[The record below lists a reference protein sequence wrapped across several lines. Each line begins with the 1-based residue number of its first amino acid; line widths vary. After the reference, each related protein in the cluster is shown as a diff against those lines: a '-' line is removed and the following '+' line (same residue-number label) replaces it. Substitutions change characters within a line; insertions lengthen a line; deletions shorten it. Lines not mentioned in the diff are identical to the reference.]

1 MVTVI
6 KTGYSIHR
14 ILNYNENK
22 VKQGV
27 AECIGACNYPLDPD
41 EMNLGMKLHLFRK
54 QLELNENIKRNSV
67 HISLNF
73 HTSENHL
80 AKEKLLAVADSYMEK
95 IGFGN
100 QPYLVYQHY
109 DAAHPHI
116 HIVSVK
122 VRSDGSR
129 IDMHNIGRNQSE
141 RARKAIEKEFN
152 LVSAEA
158 QKKQELYRLKPV
170 SVSKVLYGKSQTKMA
185 IQNVLENVLTQYRYT
200 SLPELNAVLRQ
211 YNVAAL
217 RGSENSRVYQN
228 KGLLYRVLDGN
239 GNPAGVPIKA
249 SLFYNK
255 PTLAFL
261 EKRFNENKGKRI
273 PFKPAIKNAVD
284 KIFLRG
290 KITLP
295 DLIKALEKQG
305 IHVVLRQ
312 NREGLVYGI
321 TYVDHRTK
329 CVFNGSAL
337 GKKYSA
343 KAIQERCLQNTV
355 PGQNLSQNS
364 FRKQTGLQPH
374 ADDSAA
380 ETEAFS
386 NGSQIA
392 AISGSIGQILDTVM
406 KPEQTS
412 DYMPYQLKR
421 NRKKRRRKR
430 KFFRN
435 SQ

>member
-1 MVTVI
+1 
-6 KTGYSIHR
+6 
-14 ILNYNENK
+14 
-22 VKQGV
+22 
-27 AECIGACNYPLDPD
+27 
-41 EMNLGMKLHLFRK
+41 
-54 QLELNENIKRNSV
+54 
-67 HISLNF
+67 
-73 HTSENHL
+73 
-80 AKEKLLAVADSYMEK
+80 
-95 IGFGN
+95 
-100 QPYLVYQHY
+100 
-109 DAAHPHI
+109 
-116 HIVSVK
+116 
-122 VRSDGSR
+122 
-129 IDMHNIGRNQSE
+129 
-141 RARKAIEKEFN
+141 
-152 LVSAEA
+152 
-158 QKKQELYRLKPV
+158 
-170 SVSKVLYGKSQTKMA
+170 MA

-239 GNPAGVPIKA
+239 ENPLGVPIKA

>member
-1 MVTVI
+1 MKGKKISNRTQ
-6 KTGYSIHR
+6 
-14 ILNYNENK
+14 K
-22 VKQGV
+22 VSFR
-27 AECIGACNYPLDPD
+27 LTPD
-41 EMNLGMKLHLFRK
+41 EYAKLEQQWK
-54 QLELNENIKRNSV
+54 A
-67 HISLNF
+67 
-73 HTSENHL
+73 TTCHL
-80 AKEKLLAVADSYMEK
+80 AKEQLLAVADFYMEK

-100 QPYLVYQHY
+100 QPYLVYQHH

-141 RARKAIEKEFN
+141 KARKAIEKEFN

-170 SVSKVLYGKSQTKMA
+170 SVSKVWYGKSQTKLA

-200 SLPELNAVLRQ
+200 SLPELNTVLRQ

-217 RGSENSRVYQN
+217 RGSENSRVYRN
-228 KGLLYRVLDGN
+228 RGLMYRVLDGN
-239 GNPAGVPIKA
+239 ENPVGVPIKA

-261 EKRFNENKGKRI
+261 EKRFNENKSKRI

-284 KIFLRG
+284 KIFL
-290 KITLP
+290 KEEVTLSE
-295 DLIKALEKQG
+295 LIKALNKQG

-343 KAIQERCLQNTV
+343 KAIQERCLQSTV
-355 PGQNLSQNS
+355 SGQNLPQNS
-364 FRKQTGLQPH
+364 ARKQIGLQQQ

-380 ETEAFS
+380 ETGTFS
-386 NGSQIA
+386 KGSQIA
-392 AISGSIGQILDTVM
+392 AVSGSIEQILDTVI

-435 SQ
+435 NQ